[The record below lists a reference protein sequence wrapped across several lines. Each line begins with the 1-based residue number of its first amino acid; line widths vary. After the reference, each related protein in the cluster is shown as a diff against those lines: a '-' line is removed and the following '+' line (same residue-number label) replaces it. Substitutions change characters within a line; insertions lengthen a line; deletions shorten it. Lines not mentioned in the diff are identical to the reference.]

1 MGAMLFYSLF
11 NGLPLFFREFQGN
24 FIILIYILCIERA
37 HTHTWILR
45 KDNSSWVTLCD
56 SRIQMEIGIFT
67 SCILSFEMICSGI
80 LEHGNASWRILRYH
94 HNFWSCN
101 ASLPLC
107 STLQKYTISFILHH
121 SLFVFFFLF
130 SLSSSVRRM
139 SVNVLIINTV
149 MVIIV

>member
-1 MGAMLFYSLF
+1 MAYRYFSANFKETLLFLS
-11 NGLPLFFREFQGN
+11 
-24 FIILIYILCIERA
+24 IYCALNART
-37 HTHTWILR
+37 HTRTHTWILH